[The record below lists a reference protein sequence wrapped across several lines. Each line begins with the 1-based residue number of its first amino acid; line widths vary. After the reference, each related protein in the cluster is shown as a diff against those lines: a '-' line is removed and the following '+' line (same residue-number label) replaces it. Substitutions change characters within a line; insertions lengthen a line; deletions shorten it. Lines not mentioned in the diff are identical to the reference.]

1 MPCYGFFVMPK
12 ITALKQQQRNKE
24 RVSLFLDDAFAFGVP
39 AIVAVGLRVGQIL
52 SAEEIAVIQDEAALE
67 AGKQSAFRF
76 LAHRPRSE
84 WEIRRNLQGKEY
96 APAIIDAVIVRLTE
110 LKLCDDWEFS
120 RYWVRQ
126 REQFKPR
133 SPFVLSQE
141 LRQKGVE
148 SEIIDEVLNE
158 VDVEASA
165 RNAAEKRVNRWQH
178 LDEEEFRNKMSR
190 YLAGRGFAYG
200 VVRDVVRELWERIME
215 ERAEESEQEAS
226 EQ

>member
-1 MPCYGFFVMPK
+1 MPK

-24 RVSLFLDDAFAFGVP
+24 RVSLFLDDEFAFGVP
-39 AIVAVGLRVGQIL
+39 AIVAMGLRVGQVL

-96 APAIIDAVIVRLTE
+96 APTIIDAVIVRLKE
-110 LKLCDDWEFS
+110 LEFCDDWAFA

-133 SPFVLSQE
+133 SPIVLSQE
-141 LRQKGVE
+141 LRQKRID
-148 SEIIDEVLNE
+148 SAIIDEVLSE
-158 VDVEASA
+158 LDVEASA
-165 RNAAEKRVNRWQH
+165 RNAAEKRVSRWQH
-178 LDEEEFRNKMSR
+178 LEEDEFHNKMSR
-190 YLAGRGFAYG
+190 YLAGRGFNYG
-200 VVRDVVRELWERIME
+200 VVRDVVRELWERIEE
-215 ERAEESEQEAS
+215 ERADSEQ
-226 EQ
+226 